1 MLTYQDCLGMCD
13 FSKEEIKLI
22 ASHEHISGMAAIGLA
37 ENLLHR
43 RGGRKEIERL
53 IQSELEHMQRISSSE
68 EVEHMRQVFAHYL
81 EFHD

>member
-1 MLTYQDCLGMCD
+1 MLTYKDCLGMCD

-43 RGGRKEIERL
+43 HGGRKEVEHL
-53 IQSELEHMQRISSSE
+53 IQSELEHMQSAGRAE
-68 EVEHMRQVFAHYL
+68 QTERLRRLLNHYL
-81 EFHD
+81 ASDD